1 MLDEHYSATAWQQDK
16 ANQVKR
22 PETGLRYAT
31 WSKGSIKLPWSQHY
45 ANVEPYH
52 QLSFGVNNSK
62 RIGAGEIGWNHS
74 RLQYTDYKGFTSF
87 LMNLLGGGYV
97 YALLGVLY
105 LLSGFLLYFSNY
117 EDPTPPNLTDL
128 LITFSIVC
136 FGVSCRILF
145 SYLEKHP
152 EWFATDNGDGFFR
165 QTGMVKVKKRFGL
178 VSYPFTDFDA
188 FVDLHVDTTSGQIY
202 TNLAVVH
209 RNQKA
214 VFYLNLA
221 GELQATPQQHYLC
234 WEMLQRFMDVSQP
247 LPDIPQLEPFRPLD
261 ATTAAHDKAT
271 GRKADKWKKMSPKWF
286 EQRVAKKLKKEQTRF
301 NWEDIPDLF
310 DQQTQQQKQQ
320 QALKAE
326 QEAAALKSGK
336 VKRCPSCKEL
346 VAKLAA
352 SCEHC
357 GYQINQYDASQFVM
371 TLHQAINMGDWAM
384 AKQHLEQGADANGV
398 DPKGH
403 TPLQI
408 ATKRGDQLIISLL
421 CDYGGK

>member
-1 MLDEHYSATAWQQDK
+1 MLDEQYSATAWQHDQ
-16 ANQVKR
+16 ASQVKR

-31 WSKGSIKLPWSQHY
+31 WRKGSIKLPWSQHY
-45 ANVEPYH
+45 TNIEPY
-52 QLSFGVNNSK
+52 QYIAD
-62 RIGAGEIGWNHS
+62 RIYDSEELGEEGSSWSHT
-74 RLQYTDYKGFTSF
+74 RLQYTGVKGYTAFV
-87 LMNLLGGGYV
+87 MNFLGGGYI
-97 YALLGVLY
+97 YSFIGLLALVVFTLSPIYHGREIY
-105 LLSGFLLYFSNY
+105 LSNIIICIAIVILGFLFR
-117 EDPTPPNLTDL
+117 
-128 LITFSIVC
+128 V
-136 FGVSCRILF
+136 LF

-188 FVDLHVDTTSGQIY
+188 FVDLHVDSTSGQIY

-214 VFYLNLA
+214 VFYLNLT

-234 WEMLQRFMDVSQP
+234 WEMLQRFMDASQP

-261 ATTAAHDKAT
+261 PTTAAHDKAT

-286 EQRVAKKLKKEQTRF
+286 EQRVAKKLKKAQTRF

-310 DQQTQQQKQQ
+310 DQQTQQQRQQ

-371 TLHQAINMGDWAM
+371 TLHQAIVQGDWAL
-384 AKQHLEQGADANGV
+384 AKQHFEQGADAKSPNDNGE
-398 DPKGH
+398 
-403 TPLQI
+403 TPLQL
-408 ATKRGDQLIISLL
+408 ARKRGDQLMVDLILQ
-421 CDYGGK
+421 YGGE

>member
-1 MLDEHYSATAWQQDK
+1 MTTTELIIILTII
-16 ANQVKR
+16 V
-22 PETGLRYAT
+22 
-31 WSKGSIKLPWSQHY
+31 
-45 ANVEPYH
+45 
-52 QLSFGVNNSK
+52 FGICC
-62 RIGAGEIGWNHS
+62 R
-74 RLQYTDYKGFTSF
+74 T
-87 LMNLLGGGYV
+87 
-97 YALLGVLY
+97 LY
-105 LLSGFLLYFSNY
+105 
-117 EDPTPPNLTDL
+117 
-128 LITFSIVC
+128 
-136 FGVSCRILF
+136 

-165 QTGMVKVKKRFGL
+165 QTGIVKVKKRFGL

-188 FVDLHVDTTSGQIY
+188 FVDLHVDSTSGQIY

-214 VFYLNLA
+214 VFYLNLT

-286 EQRVAKKLKKEQTRF
+286 EQRLAKKLKKEQTRF

-310 DQQTQQQKQQ
+310 DQQTQQQ

-371 TLHQAINMGDWAM
+371 TLHQAIGHGDWAL

-398 DPKGH
+398 DKAGN
-403 TPLQI
+403 TPLDI
-408 ATKRGDQLIISLL
+408 ATRRDDQLIISLL
-421 CDYGGK
+421 CKYGAR